1 MKTVNHKDVG
11 AGLLFMM
18 LGAGFAIGAWGYRM
32 GTAARMGPG
41 YFPFWLGVILA
52 VIGAIVTYNALR
64 NSTEGEALE
73 RWALRPLIIILLSA
87 VLFGFLLP
95 YAGLVVSLIALV
107 IGSSFASSDF
117 SWRST
122 LLTAL
127 VLLAL
132 ALVLFVWLLNLQFV
146 IWPVFLDL

>member
-11 AGLLFMM
+11 AGLLFIV
-18 LGAGFAIGAWGYRM
+18 LGASFAIGAWGYRM

-64 NSTEGEALE
+64 NTTEGEALE
-73 RWALRPLIIILLSA
+73 RWALRPLLVILLSA
-87 VLFGFLLP
+87 VVFGFLLP
-95 YAGLVVSLIALV
+95 YAGLLVSVLVLV
-107 IGSSFASSDF
+107 IGSSFASTDF

-132 ALVLFVWLLNLQFV
+132 SLVLFVWLLHLQFAM
-146 IWPVFLDL
+146 WPVFLNL